1 MARFQRLSMIVLLA
15 ILSVQLTVYADQQ
28 SPAPAPQAGAD
39 TLSPPPPPSPSLSPE
54 PSSPPAPPSN
64 PAPASSPT
72 PSPAASPS
80 KKSPVPAPSMTGDVH
95 ESDVNASD
103 EELSGGL
110 KGGQKAGIVLGVIAG
125 VCLVGVGGMVYRK
138 RQQNIQRSQL
148 GNAAR
153 REIL

>member
-28 SPAPAPQAGAD
+28 SPVPAPQTGA
-39 TLSPPPPPSPSLSPE
+39 PSPE
-54 PSSPPAPPSN
+54 PSSPPAPASN

-72 PSPAASPS
+72 PSPAASPPV
-80 KKSPVPAPSMTGDVH
+80 KSPVPAPSMTGDVH
-95 ESDVNASD
+95 ESDVNATD